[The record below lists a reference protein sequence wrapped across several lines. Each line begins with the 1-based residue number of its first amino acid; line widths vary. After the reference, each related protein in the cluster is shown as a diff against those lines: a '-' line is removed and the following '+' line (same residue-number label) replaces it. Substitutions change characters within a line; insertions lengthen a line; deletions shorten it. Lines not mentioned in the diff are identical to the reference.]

1 MTPAPL
7 TVAGL
12 QVAAR
17 EPGDVRAQAEAAAGP
32 VEKAAS
38 RGARLAVL
46 PELYLCG
53 YDLDVVTRPGVALDA
68 ETLESGGLDGVD
80 SPVRPLILLT
90 QRHPVAVLVGAAV
103 RQVDGRLTI
112 STLLVRDGTVRLA
125 YDKQHLDGDEQS
137 VFDHGDGGALL
148 EVDGWG
154 VGLGVC
160 YDVLFPEHARAA
172 AEAGALVYAVSMA
185 YRTGAEHRRDLA
197 VRARALDNGLWVVA
211 SGLVGD
217 SGIGPVSGGTAV
229 VDPEGRVVEAVP
241 DGQEGLVVRTLHA
254 DVVTATRTAHA
265 MGADRRADL
274 GSVRRVAG

>member
-7 TVAGL
+7 TVGAL
-12 QVAAR
+12 QVAVR
-17 EPGDVRAQAEAAAGP
+17 EPGDLAVQAEAAVGF
-32 VEKAAS
+32 VEQAVA

-68 ETLESGGLDGVD
+68 AALAGGGLDADD
-80 SPVRPLILLT
+80 SPLRSLVLASR
-90 QRHPVAVLVGAAV
+90 RHPVAVLAGAAV
-103 RQVDGRLTI
+103 RHRDGRLTI
-112 STLLVRDGTVRLA
+112 STLLVRDGSVRLA
-125 YDKQHLDGDEQS
+125 YDKQHLDGDEQA

-148 EVDGWG
+148 DVDGWG

-160 YDVLFPEHARAA
+160 YDVLFPEHARAS
-172 AEAGALVYAVSMA
+172 AEAGALVYAASMA

-217 SGIGPVSGGTAV
+217 SGIGTVSGGSAV
-229 VDPEGRVVEAVP
+229 VDPEGRVVDAVP
-241 DGQEGLVVRTLHA
+241 DGEEGVVVATLDADLVA
-254 DVVTATRTAHA
+254 ATRAAHA

-274 GSVRRVAG
+274 GTVRRL